1 MLNYTTNQ
9 ITNDKIIVG
18 ISACLLGDEV
28 RYNGGHT
35 QSKFCKHSLSE
46 HFSFRKYCPEVSAG
60 FGIPRPTLRLEGDIN
75 NPRLAFSKQP
85 GSDVSAQLYNAVN
98 PYIEKQSDLSG
109 YILMK
114 KSPSCGMERIKVYQK
129 NGHAHMEMKR
139 GLFADALMKRFP
151 NLPVEEDG
159 RLNDKHL
166 RENFIMRVFAYH
178 IFQKTVNANPSM
190 KSLIK
195 FHSQYKYILMA
206 HSQIEY
212 KGLGQLVS
220 NHDQKPFDELLPEYI
235 ERFML
240 AIKKPATRKN
250 HCNVLQHIFG
260 YLKTSL
266 STEAKRDIVSL
277 IEKYRLN
284 EVNLITPLTMLKHY
298 LKQYGSSYI
307 NSQYYLNPYPPTL
320 GLRNNI

>member
-1 MLNYTTNQ
+1 MLKDIANQ
-9 ITNDKIIVG
+9 NTDHKIIVG

-35 QSKFCKHSLSE
+35 QSKFCRHSLSQ
-46 HFSFRKYCPEVSAG
+46 HFTFRKYCPEVSAG

-75 NPRLAFSKQP
+75 KPRLAFSKQP
-85 GSDVSAQLYNAVN
+85 GSDVSGQFYNAIN
-98 PYIEKQSDLSG
+98 PYIKKQGDLSG

-114 KSPSCGMERIKVYQK
+114 KSPSCGMERIKVYQE

-139 GLFADALMKRFP
+139 GLFADALMKKYP

-166 RENFIMRVFAYH
+166 RENFIMRVYAYH
-178 IFQKTVNANPSM
+178 IFQKNVANNPCM
-190 KSLIK
+190 KSLID

-206 HSQIEY
+206 HSQVEY
-212 KGLGQLVS
+212 KSLGQLVS
-220 NHDQKPFDELLPEYI
+220 NRDQRPFDELMEEYI
-235 ERFML
+235 RRFML
-240 AIKKPATRKN
+240 AIKKPASRKN
-250 HCNVLQHIFG
+250 HCNVLHHIFG
-260 YLKTSL
+260 YLKSSL
-266 STEAKRDIVSL
+266 SPDAKKDIVNV
-277 IEKYRLN
+277 IEKYRLS
-284 EVNLITPLTMLKHY
+284 EVNLITPLTILKHY

-307 NSQYYLNPYPPTL
+307 NNQYYLNPYPATL